1 MEEESPGRETAPLP
15 PALQTTDLEDT
26 YALVALQGGDGGGA
40 DSDGENDE
48 EEEEELMNG
57 EETDETEDES
67 DDEQEMVVL
76 DPDHVRFLFKP
87 SFCYNISHLCYLA
100 NLNN

>member
-1 MEEESPGRETAPLP
+1 M
-15 PALQTTDLEDT
+15 
-26 YALVALQGGDGGGA
+26 VALQGGDGGGA
-40 DSDGENDE
+40 DSDGEDDE
-48 EEEEELMNG
+48 DEEELMNG

-87 SFCYNISHLCYLA
+87 SYYNFNDLWYFAS
-100 NLNN
+100 LNNLMFLPFLAIDAKIPESSL